1 MESGDLRIFCAVA
14 EEGSITRAAQRL
26 QYVPSNVT
34 GRIRQLEEVLQT
46 SLFIR
51 SNRGM
56 ELTPAGKI
64 LLGYAREIINL
75 LDEAE
80 KSVQAEDKPRGQ
92 LRIGAIEST
101 AASYLPRRL
110 ANYYARH
117 PEVSLFLNTGNSSVL
132 MQQVLNRELDG
143 AFVYGPVTHPL
154 LKQIPS
160 YQEELVLIT
169 EAGAESP
176 QEQLQ
181 KPMLILSTGC
191 THRPRVERLLAE
203 AGVHPRIMEF
213 GSLEAVIGGVASGL
227 GVALLPRCNAAT
239 LSKENNIQVMT
250 LPESYRE
257 LVVLFIYHRN
267 VPVSSALRAFLKL
280 DNQKGIVLPQSGPAN
295 ESPLSTTI

>member
-1 MESGDLRIFCAVA
+1 MESGDLRIFRAVA

-34 GRIRQLEEVLQT
+34 GRIRQLEEGLQT

-64 LLGYAREIINL
+64 LLGYTHEILNL

-92 LRIGAIEST
+92 LRIGAIE
-101 AASYLPRRL
+101 AAAAAYLPKRL
-110 ANYYARH
+110 ADYYARH
-117 PEVSLFLNTGNSSVL
+117 PEVSLSLNTGNSSVL
-132 MQQVLNRELDG
+132 MQQVVNRELDG

-154 LKQIPS
+154 LKQIHS
-160 YQEELVLIT
+160 YHEELVLLT
-169 EAGAESP
+169 KAGGDSP
-176 QEQLQ
+176 QEQLH

-191 THRPRVERLLAE
+191 THRSRVERLLAE
-203 AGVHPRIMEF
+203 AGVQHPRIMEF

-227 GVALLPRCNAAT
+227 GVTLLPRSNAAT
-239 LSKENNIQVMT
+239 LSKENNIKVMT
-250 LPESYRE
+250 LPKSYRE
-257 LVVLFIYHRN
+257 LVVHFIYHRD
-267 VPVSSALRAFLKL
+267 VPVSSALRAFLEL
-280 DNQKGIVLPQSGPAN
+280 DHQL
-295 ESPLSTTI
+295 

>member
-14 EEGSITRAAQRL
+14 EEGTITRAAQRL

-34 GRIRQLEEVLQT
+34 GRIRQLEEGLQT

-56 ELTPAGKI
+56 EMTPAGKI
-64 LLGYAREIINL
+64 LLGYAHEILNL

-101 AASYLPRRL
+101 AAAYLPERL

-117 PEVSLFLNTGNSSVL
+117 PEVSLSLNTGNSSVL
-132 MQQVLNRELDG
+132 MQQVVNRELDG

-160 YQEELVLIT
+160 YQEELVLLT
-169 EAGAESP
+169 KAGGDSP
-176 QEQLQ
+176 QEQLH

-191 THRPRVERLLAE
+191 THRSRVERLLAE
-203 AGVHPRIMEF
+203 AGVQHPRIMEF

-227 GVALLPRCNAAT
+227 GVALLPRSNAAT
-239 LSKENNIQVMT
+239 LSKENNIKVMT
-250 LPESYRE
+250 LPKSYRE
-257 LVVLFIYHRN
+257 LVVQFIYHRD
-267 VPVSSALRAFLKL
+267 VQMSSALRAFLEL
-280 DNQKGIVLPQSGPAN
+280 DHQ
-295 ESPLSTTI
+295 